1 MPKYTYVAI
10 NEKNRKYKN
19 EMIADSAD
27 EVRKNLRA
35 RNLNPLSVT
44 EVKPSQKANTEEKSI
59 WDMEIGVSKDVH
71 TLKIKKNKMLV
82 FFHQMALMMR
92 SGISLS
98 IAMEVMLDS
107 EKDKTMRSILRD
119 ISVNLYNGLTLSRA
133 MGLFK
138 TFPVLYINII
148 QAGEANGKLD
158 DAFEQCSDL
167 LKKEMKLTSKVRGA
181 LMYPIFL
188 LVLTIAL
195 VIVMSVVVL
204 PSFAGIFE
212 AFDSE
217 LPAITQ
223 FVMGMSD
230 FFIYWGWLVIVIVIV
245 LIVAFTLLKRNND
258 NFAMWCANLAIKFPI
273 VGEVIRL
280 TNVARFANMMA
291 TLSESGVNILDS
303 LTLSRDVISNIYM
316 KDCLNQ
322 VIEDVKIGTPINVS
336 MTRYRD
342 VFDGLFTSMVRV
354 GEESGQLAD
363 SLKKIAGMYEEKA
376 DDATQA
382 MTDAMTP
389 AMTVIIAGIVGFVVI
404 AIFTGM
410 FSMYDVIAK

>member
-1 MPKYTYVAI
+1 MPKYTYVAV

-19 EMIADSAD
+19 EMIADNPE

-35 RNLNPLSVT
+35 RNLNPLSVI
-44 EVKPSQKANTEEKSI
+44 EVKPNSKNTEEKSI
-59 WDMEIGVSKDVH
+59 WDMEIGVAKDVH
-71 TLKIKKNKMLV
+71 TIKINKRKMLV

-107 EKDKTMRSILRD
+107 EKDKNMRSVLRD

-138 TFPVLYINII
+138 TFPLLYINII
-148 QAGEANGKLD
+148 QAGEANGRLD

-167 LKKEMKLTSKVRGA
+167 LKREMKLTSKVKGA

-195 VIVMSVVVL
+195 IIVMSVVVL

-212 AFDSE
+212 SFDSE
-217 LPAITQ
+217 LPAITR
-223 FVMGMSD
+223 FVMSVSD
-230 FFIYWGWLVIVIVIV
+230 FLIYWGWLLAIVIIA
-245 LIVAFTLLKRNND
+245 LIIAFTMLKKNNYG
-258 NFAMWCANLAIKFPI
+258 FAMWCATVAIKVPI
-273 VGEVIRL
+273 IGEVIRL

-303 LTLSRDVISNIYM
+303 LTLARDVISNLYM

-376 DDATQA
+376 DDATQT